1 MPRIIV
7 FGDIDISP
15 LYLTLDDY
23 REITLAGKWPLCL
36 HVEAGYHDIAA
47 TTITKFQRNTRTSSD
62 TFLGWAA
69 NAMTNG
75 MNSSIAGRIE
85 LEDDEILLIQVKKSL
100 TKSYIYNRVV
110 DASQADRFLDMD
122 SVVNYGE
129 RAPGEKNKWVA
140 FFLCLFLGFLGAHRF
155 YEGKIVTGIL
165 YLCTLGL
172 CGIGVL
178 VDLVKIWQR
187 SGSAVPASE
196 RASDQGRSSGG
207 GGILAVVLVSLLAV
221 VIVGG
226 GAMMLFVRPSLS
238 MGGPV
243 PTVVTP
249 ELETP
254 PEATPEPDPSA
265 GFIFPHSDTG
275 LIGQWELETLSDSD
289 LNYAINEIY
298 ARHGYIFRS
307 AELSEY
313 FKQFSWYIP
322 TTPSEDFSTSCFNQ
336 YEQQNWKLLV
346 DKRTARKNAG

>member
-1 MPRIIV
+1 MARIIV
-7 FGDIDISP
+7 FGDIDVSP

-36 HVEAGYHDIAA
+36 YVEAGYHNIAA
-47 TTITKFQRNTRTSSD
+47 TTITKFQRNVKTSNDS
-62 TFLGWAA
+62 FLGWAA

-85 LEDDEILLIQVKKSL
+85 LEDDEILLIQVKNSL
-100 TKSYIYNRVV
+100 TKSYIYNRMVSESE
-110 DASQADRFLDMD
+110 AERFLDMD

-155 YEGKIVTGIL
+155 YEGKIATGIL

-172 CGIGVL
+172 GGIGVI

-187 SGSAVPASE
+187 SGSAAPASE
-196 RASDQGRSSGG
+196 RAADPRPSSAGG
-207 GGILAVVLVSLLAV
+207 AVLAVMLVVLVVVVLGAALLFARSSLTAY
-221 VIVGG
+221 
-226 GAMMLFVRPSLS
+226 RPMPLE
-238 MGGPV
+238 
-243 PTVVTP
+243 VTDP
-249 ELETP
+249 ADTPSP
-254 PEATPEPDPSA
+254 PEDTPEPDPAA
-265 GFIFPHSDTG
+265 GFIFPHSDKG
-275 LIGQWELETLSDSD
+275 LIGQWEVESLSDSE

-307 AELSEY
+307 AELVEY
-313 FKQFSWYIP
+313 YSQCPWYTP
-322 TTPSEDFSTSCFNQ
+322 TTPSDEFSVDCFNQ

-346 DKRTARKNAG
+346 DERSARKSAD